1 MADRNK
7 SPQRGRTPSIK
18 ASPTPSSPPRGKR
31 TPSPSKKSPTPS
43 RKTSPSQ
50 KRRTSPSVKSADK
63 NRKLSPKGKKTPQKE
78 SKPKTPPSRKSSSL
92 KSQRSTPQKTPDLT
106 EKGLKVVD
114 MSGQGMTSVP
124 ASLLTA
130 RDIGELCL
138 ASNNLRSLPLDIRR
152 LTHLTK
158 LDLSRNGIRC
168 TSPQDF
174 GGLPSEMEQLTGLEE
189 LKISEC
195 NLPFVPPAIWRLISL
210 RFLDISRNK
219 INVLLPDIGNLTRLQ
234 RLNLQQT
241 NISSLPP
248 EIAFCQDLEDIL
260 LWGNSIE
267 SLPETLPE
275 MPKLRIMAI
284 NYRSFCGV
292 VDDYMENLLRKGQ
305 IKSEHIPVVVFE
317 LPSLE
322 CLDLESTK
330 LNNLPDVYNLALKEF
345 YLCRNFLQT
354 IPTSI
359 YNLKYLSVLDLS
371 NNLMLNLPEDI
382 GRLRSLQIL
391 RVSQN
396 MFEKVPPTIGL
407 LGNLEELNMAGNRI
421 RRLPPEIRGLFK
433 LKTLVLAQNDI
444 QSLPNEIC
452 DLTELE
458 TLDLTDNS
466 IRQLPMK
473 LFQLSKLKVA
483 HSYRK
488 YKKYG
493 LWLYKNPLEQ
503 PPPQVWRTEKPEHIY
518 DYLKKLA
525 IIKTENLQRQKI
537 LLLGASQSGKTCLAN
552 LLALKKSSLTE
563 GLDDRTRVLQTML
576 WKTENNVEFMLYD
589 FGGDDTYLI
598 TTPLFLDSK
607 ALVLLVYNCASFT
620 EEDYHGA
627 IGQWID
633 LLNTQAPGAVVKII
647 ASQCDLLQTSQQL
660 LDLEK
665 TQKSESE
672 ELPKEETGTKEEESI
687 KDDVTTKVN
696 AVTEDEED
704 EKGGTKTDESVKT
717 EQEVAETETTAAG
730 NDQEPIRESNNGKE
744 TDGVTQQDTARSEAD
759 QDQKDCEKNAGRAVS
774 GRPVTNTPAENTY
787 ARYVVNTAQS
797 QLKNYMKGVT
807 DELNRVLSEKAKVE
821 KSLNRTSSDPAND
834 VAEAALKL
842 LRVRQNK
849 LEEVRGC
856 PVRIL
861 PDVSVISSSDSLEG
875 IADLVDEIEHL
886 AIDKDL
892 FPHAQRSIP
901 GHWDRLCGTLKKKR
915 SLYLL
920 WDEVEEMAQ
929 TFRLQGKELKDCI
942 HYLHDVGDVLWYEDV
957 TGLSEIVF
965 HCPLKLVDILA
976 SLYRHDITEFM
987 DFTKNKIFSSKGGLT
1002 EEEFEDVRESFHK
1015 HGQVCRPLL
1024 NSFWFYQKM
1033 DNLMIEDLLELLP
1046 LLDLC
1051 YAVPEP
1057 DIPSCRLF
1065 CRPLMVLPWYNTD
1078 TSDKDIGELWRKI
1091 PLHNEKELTVIY
1103 SFPLYFPVG
1112 LFQKMSASIQDLV
1125 LSRTDWSD
1133 AVFATA
1139 YNEQVLMKKYEH
1151 GKGHLVKIF
1160 VRGLEF
1166 SAIEELM
1173 KEFVQVINSMLIR
1186 YPGLYWTLDIP
1197 MKNMRFLSVVA
1208 KSPTVQFELTKTPDV

>member
-1 MADRNK
+1 MADRTK
-7 SPQRGRTPSIK
+7 SPQRGQTPSIK

-31 TPSPSKKSPTPS
+31 TPSPPKKSPSPS
-43 RKTSPSQ
+43 RKPSPSQ
-50 KRRTSPSVKSADK
+50 KRKSSPSVKSAEK
-63 NRKLSPKGKKTPQKE
+63 NRKPSPKGKRKTTPKE
-78 SKPKTPPSRKSSSL
+78 SRPKTPPSRKSSSL
-92 KSQRSTPQKTPDLT
+92 KNQKAAPQKTPDLT

-124 ASLLTA
+124 GSLLTA
-130 RDIGELCL
+130 PDIGELCL

-158 LDLSRNGIRC
+158 LDISRNGIRC

-174 GGLPSEMEQLTGLEE
+174 GGLPSEMEQLTCLEE

-195 NLPFVPPAIWRLISL
+195 NLPFIPPAIWRLISL
-210 RFLDISRNK
+210 QYLDISRNK

-248 EIAFCQDLEDIL
+248 EIAFCQDLEEIL

-275 MPKLRIMAI
+275 MPKLRTMAI

-345 YLCRNFLQT
+345 YLCKNFLQT

-433 LKTLVLAQNDI
+433 LKTLILAQNDI

-458 TLDLTDNS
+458 TLDLTGNS

-473 LFQLSKLKVA
+473 LYLLSKLTVA

-563 GLDDRTRVLQTML
+563 GLADRTRVLQTML
-576 WKTENNVEFMLYD
+576 WKTDNNVEFMLYD
-589 FGGDDTYLI
+589 FGGDDTYMI

-620 EEDYHGA
+620 EEDYDTA

-660 LDLEK
+660 LEQQK
-665 TQKSESE
+665 KHKSEPE
-672 ELPKEETGTKEEESI
+672 ELPKEDTG
-687 KDDVTTKVN
+687 
-696 AVTEDEED
+696 
-704 EKGGTKTDESVKT
+704 
-717 EQEVAETETTAAG
+717 
-730 NDQEPIRESNNGKE
+730 
-744 TDGVTQQDTARSEAD
+744 
-759 QDQKDCEKNAGRAVS
+759 
-774 GRPVTNTPAENTY
+774 
-787 ARYVVNTAQS
+787 
-797 QLKNYMKGVT
+797 
-807 DELNRVLSEKAKVE
+807 
-821 KSLNRTSSDPAND
+821 
-834 VAEAALKL
+834 
-842 LRVRQNK
+842 
-849 LEEVRGC
+849 
-856 PVRIL
+856 
-861 PDVSVISSSDSLEG
+861 
-875 IADLVDEIEHL
+875 
-886 AIDKDL
+886 
-892 FPHAQRSIP
+892 
-901 GHWDRLCGTLKKKR
+901 KKKMNP
-915 SLYLL
+915 SKISPPKKMLQPKTLL
-920 WDEVEEMAQ
+920 
-929 TFRLQGKELKDCI
+929 
-942 HYLHDVGDVLWYEDV
+942 
-957 TGLSEIVF
+957 S
-965 HCPLKLVDILA
+965 
-976 SLYRHDITEFM
+976 
-987 DFTKNKIFSSKGGLT
+987 
-1002 EEEFEDVRESFHK
+1002 
-1015 HGQVCRPLL
+1015 
-1024 NSFWFYQKM
+1024 QKM
-1033 DNLMIEDLLELLP
+1033 
-1046 LLDLC
+1046 
-1051 YAVPEP
+1051 
-1057 DIPSCRLF
+1057 
-1065 CRPLMVLPWYNTD
+1065 
-1078 TSDKDIGELWRKI
+1078 K
-1091 PLHNEKELTVIY
+1091 
-1103 SFPLYFPVG
+1103 
-1112 LFQKMSASIQDLV
+1112 
-1125 LSRTDWSD
+1125 
-1133 AVFATA
+1133 
-1139 YNEQVLMKKYEH
+1139 
-1151 GKGHLVKIF
+1151 
-1160 VRGLEF
+1160 
-1166 SAIEELM
+1166 
-1173 KEFVQVINSMLIR
+1173 
-1186 YPGLYWTLDIP
+1186 P
-1197 MKNMRFLSVVA
+1197 MKMF
-1208 KSPTVQFELTKTPDV
+1208 T